1 MTTTLTEIRP
11 GTYYD
16 SVILMQ
22 LQKGLV
28 SLPGVLDAGVM
39 MGTPAN
45 REMLAQS
52 GLFSPADGVVDP
64 EDLIITVKAE
74 SEAMAQAALVQVN
87 KLLERRRSPAV
98 AHDFHPRSLEM
109 AARMHPDSQLVLV
122 SVPGRHAAEVAHQA
136 LDLGK
141 HVFLYSDNVSLED
154 EIALKQSAAEKG
166 LLVMGPDCGT
176 AAINGIGLGFANR
189 TRRGTIGIVAA
200 SGTGLQAI
208 MVAVDDLGGGVTH
221 AIGTGGR
228 DLKDQVGA
236 ITARQGLALLD
247 SDPDTQVIVLASKPP
262 SPRVAVQLMR
272 LAQTLHKPVVINF
285 LGYAPPARNIDN
297 LHFALTLYETA
308 ELAVGVT
315 RARRETA
322 PKLEFAP
329 SQQYLRGLFSGGTLA
344 YETMLV
350 LRAFSMRVYS
360 NVPLDPDDQLPDSTI
375 SREHTIVDLGEDE
388 FTVGRL
394 HPMMDNDL
402 RLRRLQ
408 QEVADTETA
417 VILLDVVLG
426 DGAHPNPASELG
438 DAIAAAKTAARSA
451 GRHLEVVALVLGS
464 ESDPQDAADQ
474 IQQLRQAGARVETRT
489 EAAACYVGRIITS
502 LIPSTNADIQ
512 PVDLNAFVGSLDVIN
527 VGLESFF
534 ESLTQQGAA
543 AIHVDWRPPAQGNE
557 ELMSILKKMKN

>member
-1 MTTTLTEIRP
+1 
-11 GTYYD
+11 
-16 SVILMQ
+16 MQ
-22 LQKGLV
+22 LQKGLR

-39 MGTPAN
+39 MGTSAN
-45 REMLAQS
+45 REVLAQS
-52 GLFSPADGVVDP
+52 DLLSPAAGAAKP

-74 SEAMAQAALVQVN
+74 SEAMAQDALVQVN
-87 KLLERRRSPAV
+87 ELLKRRRFPAA

-109 AARMHPDSQLVLV
+109 AARMHPDSQWVLV
-122 SVPGRHAAEVAHQA
+122 SVPGRHAAEVARQA

-154 EIALKQSAAEKG
+154 EIALKQSAVEKG

-208 MVAVDDLGGGVTH
+208 MVAVDNLGGGVTH

-262 SPRVAVQLMR
+262 SPGVAAQLMR

-285 LGYAPPARNIDN
+285 LGYAPPARKIDN
-297 LHFALTLYETA
+297 LHFALTLHETA
-308 ELAVGVT
+308 ELAIGVT
-315 RARRETA
+315 GAHRETT
-322 PKLEFAP
+322 PKLEFAA
-329 SQQYLRGLFSGGTLA
+329 SQRYLRGSFSGGTLA

-360 NVPLDPDDQLPDSTI
+360 NVPLDPADQLPDSTT

-408 QEVADTETA
+408 QEAADPETA

-426 DGAHPNPASELG
+426 YGAHPNPASELG
-438 DAIAAAKTAARSA
+438 HAIAAAKTAARSA

-464 ESDPQDAADQ
+464 ESDPQDAAAQ
-474 IQQLRQAGARVETRT
+474 IEQLRQAGARVETRT

-502 LIPSTNADIQ
+502 LTPSTNADIQ
-512 PVDLNAFVGSLDVIN
+512 PVDLNAFVRPLDVIN

-543 AIHVDWRPPAQGNE
+543 AIHVDWRPTAQGNE
-557 ELMSILKKMKN
+557 ELMAILKKMKN